1 MHTHKI
7 VELLRFAVIA
17 ALIVLPTRAFVAQP
31 FLVSGNS
38 MFPTFKNNDYLI
50 VDELSFRFRA
60 VERGEIVVFRS
71 QVEPRKH
78 LIKRITGLPGET
90 VEGIMLGANE
100 YFVEG
105 DNARE
110 SFDSRYWGA
119 LPRENITGR
128 ALLRLWPPSGISFL
142 PGATTTP
149 TSPTP

>member
-71 QVEPRKH
+71 PV
-78 LIKRITGLPGET
+78 
-90 VEGIMLGANE
+90 
-100 YFVEG
+100 
-105 DNARE
+105 
-110 SFDSRYWGA
+110 
-119 LPRENITGR
+119 
-128 ALLRLWPPSGISFL
+128 
-142 PGATTTP
+142 
-149 TSPTP
+149 